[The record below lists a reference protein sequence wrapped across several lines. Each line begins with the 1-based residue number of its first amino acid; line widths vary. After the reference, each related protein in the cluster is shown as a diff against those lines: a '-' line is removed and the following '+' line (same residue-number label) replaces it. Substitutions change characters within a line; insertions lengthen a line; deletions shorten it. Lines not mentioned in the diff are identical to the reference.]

1 MATALAPAR
10 RVSGPL
16 SRPETG
22 VHLREEERRATRVLI
37 VDDEDAICHALGRFL
52 TLRGFQVETANSAA
66 AALDQLG
73 RNTFTIMLC
82 DIRMPGMSG
91 LELVPHALQANPD
104 LAIMML
110 TAVSDASTATDA
122 LSHGAM
128 DYLTKPIDLPA
139 LEHAIEKVRRKREL
153 MLHQRQVDRL
163 VRDEVA
169 SRTAELEREQHALRT
184 LTVTVTETLINAM
197 EAKDRYLRGR
207 SHRVGELAASIADE
221 MGLSEDTIEAVRL
234 AGRLMDIGRIGIREE
249 VLNKPDKLTA
259 DEYAHVRGHVRVSME
274 ILAPLKHLGVVL
286 DYIHDHHEHY
296 DGTGYPRG
304 LAGEAISLGG
314 RVLCAADAFDA
325 VTGGRA
331 HQRALPQDKAITYLA
346 QHVNSLLDPFVYEA
360 LRAVVTSGKTLRFI
374 RPVPPVVAAG

>member
-1 MATALAPAR
+1 MAAAALATAL
-10 RVSGPL
+10 RVSGPVRRVDL
-16 SRPETG
+16 G
-22 VHLREEERRATRVLI
+22 VSLRDDERRGTRVLI
-37 VDDEDAICHALGRFL
+37 VDDEEAICNALGRFL
-52 TLRGFQVETANSAA
+52 TLRGFQVETASSAA

-73 RNTFTIMLC
+73 RQSFTIMLC
-82 DIRMPGMSG
+82 DIRMPGMTG
-91 LELVPHALQANPD
+91 LELVPHALQVSPD

-110 TAVSDASTATDA
+110 TAVGDAATATEA
-122 LSHGAM
+122 FSHGAM

-153 MLHQRQVDRL
+153 MLHQRQVDQL

-169 SRTAELEREQHALRT
+169 SRTAELEREQQALRT

-249 VLNKPDKLTA
+249 VLNKPGKLTP
-259 DEYAHVRGHVRVSME
+259 DEYAHVREHVRVSME

-296 DGTGYPRG
+296 DGAGYPRA
-304 LAGEAISLGG
+304 LTGEAISLGG
-314 RVLCAADAFDA
+314 RILCAADAFDA
-325 VTGGRA
+325 VTVGRA
-331 HQRALPQDKAITYLA
+331 HQKPLPPDRAIAYLK
-346 QHVNSLLDPFVYEA
+346 QHVSTLLDPFVYEA
-360 LRAVVTSGKTLRFI
+360 LRAVVTRGKTLRFI
-374 RPVPPVVAAG
+374 APVAAAK